1 MEKVSKAAYGGKSMT
16 EMMAVRSEYRLQQW
30 AQVVEQ
36 CRESRLSNREYCRQN
51 GIAEKTYYYWL
62 RRLRETAAQQIQNP
76 TLVHL
81 DAEPKAPVENSTVGT
96 IHLRIKEAEMTIQ
109 SGVNPATIQAVIQA
123 LQCV

>member
-1 MEKVSKAAYGGKSMT
+1 MS

-36 CRESRLSNREYCRQN
+36 CSKSGLSNREYCRQN

-62 RRLRETAAQQIQNP
+62 RRLREAAAQQMQNP

-81 DAEPKAPVENSTVGT
+81 DAEPEAPEESSAAGI
-96 IHLRIKEAEMTIQ
+96 IHLRVKGAEMMIP
-109 SGVNPATIQAVIQA
+109 SGVDAATIQAVIQA

>member
-1 MEKVSKAAYGGKSMT
+1 MS

-36 CRESRLSNREYCRQN
+36 CRESGLSNREYCRQN

-62 RRLRETAAQQIQNP
+62 RRLREAAAKQVQTP

-81 DAEPKAPVENSTVGT
+81 DAEPEAPVESIAAGI
-96 IHLRIKEAEMTIQ
+96 IHLRIKEAEMTIP
-109 SGVNPATIQAVIQA
+109 SGVDPATIQTVIQA